1 MLIRLHTWKTLA
13 SAAAAA
19 RRPML
24 REAAMATWAASAS
37 RKGSGQTSLTAR
49 RLEDDGPSK
58 LPPPLLCRTVLV
70 PAALPLSF
78 WDVEGEE
85 EEEEEDIN
93 GKKVMEWT
101 IKETKQ
107 GRKEAK
113 KEGEERNLR
122 KRNKDKKVW
131 IKTHSEGPKLI
142 YKTSTLSPSLGLN
155 LYRYY
160 QIFLAVIW
168 GNN

>member
-1 MLIRLHTWKTLA
+1 MA

-24 REAAMATWAASAS
+24 REAEMATWAASAS

-58 LPPPLLCRTVLV
+58 SPPLPPPLLCRTVLV

-78 WDVEGEE
+78 RDVEGE

-101 IKETKQ
+101 IKETNKQ

-142 YKTSTLSPSLGLN
+142 Y
-155 LYRYY
+155 
-160 QIFLAVIW
+160 I
-168 GNN
+168 